1 MILAMRQF
9 NHFIPCKPAAIIR
22 QDVTTLIA
30 KLVNGNA
37 KPVHRNGHDLGF

>member
-1 MILAMRQF
+1 M
-9 NHFIPCKPAAIIR
+9 R

-37 KPVHRNGHDLGF
+37 KPVRRNGHDFGF